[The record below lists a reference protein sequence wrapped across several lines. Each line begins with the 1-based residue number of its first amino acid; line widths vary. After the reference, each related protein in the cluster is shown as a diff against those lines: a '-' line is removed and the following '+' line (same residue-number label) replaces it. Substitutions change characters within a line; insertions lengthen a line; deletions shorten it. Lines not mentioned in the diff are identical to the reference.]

1 MNLEHLFT
9 EEQLQLRQTIRDFT
23 KKEIIPITRQLEEDY
38 SLVEKVHQKLVD
50 MGIQSSAYPVE
61 YGGGGVHSMTNN
73 AIITEE
79 LSKGDAGIALSV
91 GSNMAGA
98 GPAAAVGNKAVL
110 DRFAPL
116 FCQGKLAYGCLS
128 MTDEAGGA
136 DTENPLLHGA
146 GIKTSARLE
155 GDEYVLN
162 GSKMW
167 PTHGGI
173 AESYIT
179 FCNTDPN
186 LGDDG
191 VAMIIVPRDAPGLSF
206 GKPEKKMLFKTVI
219 NASVYYDNVRV
230 PKEYRIA
237 GPGMDANL
245 CNMLT
250 TIAGWSGGLHA
261 LGIAERAF
269 DIVLEYTGTRMGGF
283 KPVNQHSI
291 VAGII
296 ADMAIG
302 IEMMRASLYNL
313 AYIYDHPDIYGPIFG
328 PSWGP
333 RMIAKG
339 AAARVFAADTA
350 VEIINKGAEMLGS
363 MAISEDFPYEKCL
376 RDVKICQ
383 LWLGGQQI
391 CRYKVAQG
399 YYDLKNWA

>member
-1 MNLEHLFT
+1 MHLEHLFT
-9 EEQLQLRQTIRDFT
+9 EEQRQLRQTLRDFT
-23 KKEIIPITRQLEEDY
+23 KKEIIPISKQLEEDY

-50 MGIQSSAYPVE
+50 MGIQSSGYPVE
-61 YGGGGVHSMTNN
+61 YGGGGIHSMTNS

-79 LSKGDAGIALSV
+79 ISKGDAGIALSV
-91 GSNMAGA
+91 GSNMSGA

-128 MTDEAGGA
+128 MSDEAGGA
-136 DTENPLLHGA
+136 DTENTLLHGA
-146 GIKTSARLE
+146 GIKTIAKLE
-155 GDEYVLN
+155 GDEYVIN

-179 FCNTDPN
+179 FCTTDPN
-186 LGDDG
+186 LGDEG
-191 VAMIIVPRDAPGLSF
+191 IAMIIVPKDAPGLSF
-206 GKPEKKMLFKTVI
+206 GKPEKKMLFKTVV
-219 NASVYYDNVRV
+219 NGAVYYDNVRV
-230 PKEYRIA
+230 PKEYRVA

-250 TIAGWSGGLHA
+250 AAAGWLGGLHA

-269 DIVLEYTGTRMGGF
+269 EIVLDYTGTRMGGF
-283 KPVNQHSI
+283 KPVRQHSI

-296 ADMAIG
+296 ADMAIQIG
-302 IEMMRASLYNL
+302 MMRAGLYNIAFML
-313 AYIYDHPDIYGPIFG
+313 DHSDIYGPIYG
-328 PSWGP
+328 PSFSP
-333 RMIAKG
+333 AFIAKL

-350 VEIINKGAEMLGS
+350 VEIINKGAELLGS

-376 RDVKICQ
+376 RDVKITQ

-391 CRYKVAQG
+391 CRYKVAQAH
-399 YYDLKNWA
+399 YDLKNWA

>member
-1 MNLEHLFT
+1 MHLEHLLT
-9 EEQLQLRQTIRDFT
+9 EDQRQLRQMIRDFT

-38 SLVEKVHQKLVD
+38 TLVEKVHQKLVD
-50 MGIQSSAYPVE
+50 IGIQASGYPLE
-61 YGGGGVHSMTNN
+61 YGGGGGSSMTNM
-73 AIITEE
+73 AIIAEE
-79 LSKGDAGIALSV
+79 LSKGDAGMALSAC
-91 GSNMAGA
+91 SNMAGA
-98 GPAAAVGNKAVL
+98 GPAEAVGNKAVL

-116 FCQGKLAYGCLS
+116 FCQGNLAYACLS
-128 MTDEAGGA
+128 MSDEAGGA
-136 DTENPLLHGA
+136 DTENTLLHGA
-146 GIKTSARLE
+146 GIKTIAKLE
-155 GDEYVLN
+155 GDEYVIN

-179 FCNTDPN
+179 FCTTDPA
-186 LGDDG
+186 LGDEG
-191 VAMIIVPRDAPGLSF
+191 IAMIIVPRDAPGLSF

-219 NASVYYDNVRV
+219 NGAVYYDNVRV
-230 PKEYRIA
+230 PKEYRVA

-250 TIAGWSGGLHA
+250 TIAGWSGGVQA

-283 KPVNQHSI
+283 KPVRQHSI

-302 IEMMRASLYNL
+302 IEMMRASLYNM
-313 AYIYDHPDIYGPIFG
+313 AFIYDHSDIYGPIYG
-328 PSWGP
+328 APWSP
-333 RMIAKG
+333 ELIAKG

-350 VEIINKGAEMLGS
+350 VEIINKGAELLGS

>member
-1 MNLEHLFT
+1 MNLEHLLT
-9 EEQLQLRQTIRDFT
+9 EEQLQLRQTLRDFT
-23 KKEIIPITRQLEEDY
+23 KKEIMPITKQLDEDY

-50 MGIQSSAYPVE
+50 MGIQASGYPEE
-61 YGGGGVHSMTNN
+61 YGGGGVHSMTTNG
-73 AIITEE
+73 IIMEE
-79 LSKGDAGIALSV
+79 LSKGDAGMALSV

-98 GPAAAVGNKAVL
+98 GPAAAVGNKAIL
-110 DRFAPL
+110 DKFAPL

-128 MTDEAGGA
+128 MTDETGGA

-146 GIKTSARLE
+146 GIKTIAKLE
-155 GDEYVLN
+155 GDEYVIN

-179 FCNTDPN
+179 FCTTDPKA
-186 LGDDG
+186 GDEG
-191 VAMIIVPRDAPGLSF
+191 IAMIIVPKDATGLSF

-219 NASVYYDNVRV
+219 NGAVYYDNVRV
-230 PKEYRIA
+230 PKEYRVA

-250 TIAGWSGGLHA
+250 TVAGWSGGMQA

-283 KPVNQHSI
+283 KPVRQHSM
-291 VAGII
+291 VAGMI

-302 IEMMRASLYNL
+302 IEMMRASLYNM
-313 AYIYDHPDIYGPIFG
+313 AYIYDHPDKYEPIYGK
-328 PSWGP
+328 SWSP
-333 RMIAKG
+333 EMIAKG

-350 VEIINKGAEMLGS
+350 VEIINKGAELLGS
-363 MAISEDFPYEKCL
+363 MAISEGFPYEKCL